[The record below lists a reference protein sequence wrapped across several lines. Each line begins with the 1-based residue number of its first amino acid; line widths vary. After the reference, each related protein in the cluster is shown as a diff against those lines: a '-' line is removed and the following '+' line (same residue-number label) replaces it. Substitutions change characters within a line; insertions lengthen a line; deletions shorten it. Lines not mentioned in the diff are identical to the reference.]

1 MLLFHCAQLLKVLE
15 KFHFG
20 ENCNKVLIFSGN
32 ALVALYAGVQVP
44 TNQDYPLTIPLE
56 ERENLQKNLIGYSE
70 DLNLQLDIPP
80 HLDGIVAYRAS
91 LGHKV
96 MALQELLII
105 YCPSS
110 SEISSCVRTI

>member
-1 MLLFHCAQLLKVLE
+1 M
-15 KFHFG
+15 
-20 ENCNKVLIFSGN
+20 
-32 ALVALYAGVQVP
+32 QVP